1 MAVIWK
7 GVEGE
12 GTPIVK
18 FGVSASTLQ
27 RAKVE
32 AEALGQLTDKG
43 DPSPR
48 FLEACLDRGV
58 ASFASKRQELEM
70 AARLAALEQRV
81 EGIAQKIE
89 EGGA

>member
-7 GVEGE
+7 GIEGE
-12 GTPIVK
+12 GTPVLK
-18 FGVSASTLQ
+18 FGVSGGTLQ
-27 RAKVE
+27 RARVE

-58 ASFASKRQELEM
+58 ASFASDRKSAEM
-70 AARLAALEQRV
+70 ATRLTALEQKV
-81 EGIAQKIE
+81 EGISQRIE
-89 EGGA
+89 EVGG